1 MPRNWTPE
9 QTAAMTVTGKTLL
22 VSAAAG
28 SGKTATLTERI
39 IRRVTEGADIT
50 RMLIVTFTRSAAAEL
65 RARISDALSAAI
77 AEHPENGHLA
87 KQLVALGSAD
97 IQTIDSFCMGPVR
110 EHFER
115 LGLPA
120 AFRIADEAEMFPLKR
135 QILEDTVTEFY
146 ERYGNEE
153 EGNRFTAFADDLM
166 TAGATGFPYDL
177 LIDFYDTVRNQP
189 EGIRLLSEY
198 ADTYTRDVEM
208 DFFSTEAGK
217 LFSECVR
224 EEVGCYLGKLSRA
237 KELLVGNDAYVTGFF
252 PLLSAEE
259 EYLRAILRGL
269 DEGYAAAYLA
279 ANTAPP
285 AGRLSVKKDAKTEVG
300 TRVHEEHKIY
310 RKAITGLGK
319 KYFYTAPEDIPEQ
332 FRATAGF
339 CTMLYE
345 LLSEY
350 DVRLGAEKRTRGVA
364 DFTDITRNM
373 LALLTADGTHP
384 SDLAASLADNYDE
397 VYIDEYQD
405 VNEMQDLIF
414 SFIGGNHRFMVG
426 DIKQCIYAFRGSD
439 PSLFAEYRRRFPAY
453 GTAGAEE
460 ATGNSIF
467 MSDNFR
473 CDKSIIEFSNTVCR
487 PLFSVCRE
495 SVGYRPE
502 DDLKK
507 SKPDPSEGYVSPK
520 VTVAYFCGT
529 GTDDGED
536 GGDGEDSGANAS
548 SDTPDTV
555 ADTGTGASGIP
566 GEATDGTDGSTTS
579 PDAGILTEAAWIADT
594 VAALLRDGQKAD
606 GSPIRASDI
615 AILSRRNTPLYEID
629 RELSR
634 RGIATTFSGG
644 SGLSSSPEMK
654 FLLNLLAVI
663 DNPQSDVPLYETLL
677 HPVFGFTTDDLL
689 GFHLS
694 ASDGASLFD
703 AMCEAAEG
711 SVGGA
716 AEHARGFVSWLA
728 SYRRLSLGLPAD
740 RFLRELYRD
749 PLLSRMA
756 DSDAFLCAY
765 DTARHYQSS
774 ISTGLYQFLGFFRTA
789 VADGKLSFRAGNAEA
804 DAVTMMTVH
813 SSKGLEFPVCFLA
826 RCGSGFTMPD
836 IKEEML
842 FHRRIGVTCRLS
854 DHETLAKHSTL
865 LRDCAI
871 FGYRRDTVEEEM
883 RILYVA
889 LTRARERLYVSATV
903 RTRDVDTFLER
914 AGLADPE
921 DTYTVRHAQSFA
933 EWISMALAHCD
944 PVLRA
949 QTVEELV
956 FDAGTVQNAAFGKMP
971 AAGAASAGEN
981 AVPGE
986 ISGGTVTGSAR
997 DADSAI
1003 IHDAVAQGGTDSAA
1017 NTASA
1022 ADDES
1027 AAGVAIP
1034 PDDLPEKSAA
1044 DSGAVPAGHSPVGVS
1059 VAAGAADMD
1068 TGENTESPRS
1078 GVSDE
1083 TTGSLSGISDGIT
1096 DTQSGIPGETM
1107 GTTSVVPVDT
1117 AGSLSGT
1124 PGKMTNSLPGTSREA
1139 TLAKKIR
1146 LLPAKVAA
1154 SKVTSGLADRLLE
1167 DEDGGDGGDIR
1178 ARLELLR
1185 TSSKSFASLL
1195 GEGKA
1200 VLATDRGTAAHE
1212 FLQFCDYGRL
1222 ATDGIA
1228 SEFDRLVREKFI
1240 TPRTAEI
1247 ADREALEKFLT
1258 SDLFRLIRKAE
1269 KAEREVQFSLFLP
1282 YAEFTEDKQL
1292 KAALGDRL
1300 LHVQGSIDL
1309 LLTMPDGSLVLADY
1323 KTDRV
1328 PDAVRDNPER
1338 LCAFFTE
1345 RHAHQLSV
1353 YRRAVR
1359 HLYGT
1364 MPEKTMIYSIPLGKS
1379 VEIRF

>member
-9 QTAAMTVTGKTLL
+9 QTAAMSVTGKTLL

-120 AFRIADEAEMFPLKR
+120 SFRIADEAEMLPLKR

-146 ERYGNEE
+146 GRYGNGEE
-153 EGNRFTAFADDLM
+153 SNRFSAFADDLM

-189 EGIRLLSEY
+189 EGIRLLSGY
-198 ADTYTRDVEM
+198 ADTYTHDAEM
-208 DFFSTEAGK
+208 DFFSTAAGK

-224 EEVGCYLGKLSRA
+224 EEIGCYLGKLSRA
-237 KELLVGNDAYVTGFF
+237 KELLGDNDAYVAGFF
-252 PLLSAEE
+252 PLLSSEE
-259 EYLRAILRGL
+259 EYLRAILQGL
-269 DEGYAAAYLA
+269 DEGYASAYLA

-285 AGRLSVKKDAKTEVG
+285 PGRLSVKKDAKTEVG
-300 TRVHEEHKIY
+300 IRVHEEHKIY

-319 KYFYTAPEDIPEQ
+319 KYFYTPPEDIPEQ

-350 DVRLGAEKRTRGVA
+350 DVRLGAEKRTRGIA

-384 SDLAASLADNYDE
+384 SDLAASLAGNYDE

-414 SFIGGNHRFMVG
+414 SFIGGDHRFMVG

-460 ATGNSIF
+460 AAANSIF

-473 CDKSIIEFSNTVCR
+473 CDKNIIEFSNTVCR

-507 SKPDPSEGYVSPK
+507 SKPDPSEEYVSPR
-520 VTVAYFCGT
+520 VTVAYFCGA
-529 GTDDGED
+529 GTSDGED
-536 GGDGEDSGANAS
+536 GNGGSDPEPGDS
-548 SDTPDTV
+548 SDVPDMV
-555 ADTGTGASGIP
+555 VGAGTGASGVP
-566 GEATDGTDGSTTS
+566 GEINDGTDGSTAS
-579 PDAGILTEAAWIADT
+579 PDAGILTETAWIADT

-689 GFHLS
+689 GFHLA
-694 ASDGASLFD
+694 ASEGASLFD
-703 AMCEAAEG
+703 AMCEAADH
-711 SVGGA
+711 STGGA

-756 DSDAFLCAY
+756 GSDAFLCAY

-804 DAVTMMTVH
+804 DAVTMMTIH

-854 DHETLAKHSTL
+854 DHETLAKRSTL

-921 DTYTVRHAQSFA
+921 DAYTVRHAQSFA

-944 PVLRA
+944 PVLRT
-949 QTVEELV
+949 QTTEELI
-956 FDAGTVQNAAFGKMP
+956 FDAGTVLNAAIGEIPGEASGETSGGMP
-971 AAGAASAGEN
+971 VADAASVGES

-986 ISGGTVTGSAR
+986 TSGGGETGSAR
-997 DADSAI
+997 DEVSAVIHDTVAWGDADS
-1003 IHDAVAQGGTDSAA
+1003 TKDSAFAA
-1017 NTASA
+1017 N
-1022 ADDES
+1022 DKS
-1027 AAGVAIP
+1027 AAGAKNMNTP
-1034 PDDLPEKSAA
+1034 
-1044 DSGAVPAGHSPVGVS
+1044 
-1059 VAAGAADMD
+1059 
-1068 TGENTESPRS
+1068 ENTEGLRS
-1078 GVSDE
+1078 GGSDKTADSQPGISGE
-1083 TTGSLSGISDGIT
+1083 TTGSLSA
-1096 DTQSGIPGETM
+1096 IP
-1107 GTTSVVPVDT
+1107 D
-1117 AGSLSGT
+1117 
-1124 PGKMTNSLPGTSREA
+1124 KMANPLPDSSREA
-1139 TLAKKIR
+1139 TLDQKIR
-1146 LLPAKVAA
+1146 LLPAKIAA

-1167 DEDGGDGGDIR
+1167 DENGGDGGEIR

-1212 FLQFCDYGRL
+1212 FLQFCDYDRL
-1222 ATDGIA
+1222 MSDGIE

-1247 ADREALEKFLT
+1247 ADREELTKFLT
-1258 SDLFRLIRKAE
+1258 SDLFRLIKKAK

-1328 PDAVRDNPER
+1328 PDAIRNDPER
-1338 LCAFFTE
+1338 LRTFFTE

-1359 HLYGT
+1359 HLYGV

-1379 VEIRF
+1379 VEILF